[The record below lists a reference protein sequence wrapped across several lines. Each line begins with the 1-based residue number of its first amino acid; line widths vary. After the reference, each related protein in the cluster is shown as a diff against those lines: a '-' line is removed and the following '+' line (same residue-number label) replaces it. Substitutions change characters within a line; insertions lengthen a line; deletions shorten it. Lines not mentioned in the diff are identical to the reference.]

1 MGLRDWVKKESKKAK
16 RKIEGTAKKAGK
28 AIDKT
33 ANKAAQ
39 ESERIARDTAREAE
53 NLAKKLANEAREEA
67 MSVIDDIKNLEKKAK
82 KGLEDVANK
91 AKNEVQSTANKAVG
105 AVESAA
111 DKAKGEVEEQANI
124 VKREMEALP
133 EKIEDELQDAF
144 AAFAKSITAEGLRK
158 VRSSLDSA
166 HKKMTELREAKPDL
180 VDAIDEVSFYV
191 EFGPVKATYASFYSR
206 SEGLSHVLS
215 KPPDLKRSSIV
226 EFFRATVPTSIDFGL
241 SVQVVALVVGSKEL
255 GIGGG
260 MGDIPGALAVEL
272 LDVILEAA
280 GVPE

>member
-1 MGLRDWVKKESKKAK
+1 MGWNPIKEAEKA
-16 RKIEGTAKKAGK
+16 AKKAVNKIVNPAVDAGK
-28 AIDKT
+28 RGVNQFADQAKSSIR
-33 ANKAAQ
+33 KAGG
-39 ESERIARDTAREAE
+39 EIEGGLKKVGHEAE
-53 NLAKKLANEAREEA
+53 DGIR
-67 MSVIDDIKNLEKKAK
+67 
-82 KGLEDVANK
+82 
-91 AKNEVQSTANKAVG
+91 
-105 AVESAA
+105 SA
-111 DKAKGEVEEQANI
+111 GREVEEKANALQ
-124 VKREMEALP
+124 RELESLP
-133 EKIEDELQDAF
+133 DKIEEELQDAIE
-144 AAFAKSITAEGLRK
+144 AFAKSITAEGLRR

-166 HKKMTELREAKPDL
+166 HKKMTELRESKPDL

-191 EFGPVKATYASFYSR
+191 EFGPVTATYASFYSR

-215 KPPDLKRSSIV
+215 QPPDFKRSSIV

>member
-1 MGLRDWVKKESKKAK
+1 MWNPKKEAEKAARRVVDKVVRPAADAAK
-16 RKIEGTAKKAGK
+16 RGLNSMGDQVRAGIRSVGHNVESSLKRVGNEIEGGVKRVGDEVEAG
-28 AIDKT
+28 
-33 ANKAAQ
+33 
-39 ESERIARDTAREAE
+39 
-53 NLAKKLANEAREEA
+53 
-67 MSVIDDIKNLEKKAK
+67 IK
-82 KGLEDVANK
+82 
-91 AKNEVQSTANKAVG
+91 QVG
-105 AVESAA
+105 
-111 DKAKGEVEEQANI
+111 GEVEAG
-124 VKREMEALP
+124 VRTAGREVEDGLTEKLP
-133 EKIEDELQDAF
+133 ELVQEELQDAIE
-144 AAFAKSITAEGLRK
+144 AFAKAITSEGLRK
-158 VRSSLDSA
+158 VRASLNSA
-166 HKKMTELREAKPDL
+166 HKKMTALRDSKPGL

-215 KPPDLKRSSIV
+215 QPPDFKRSSIV
-226 EFFRATVPTSIDFGL
+226 GFFRATVPTSIDFGL

>member
-1 MGLRDWVKKESKKAK
+1 MNKLGDQLRSSIRNVAQSAEAGLKRVGHEIESGIKGVGHEVEGGLKTVGSE
-16 RKIEGTAKKAGK
+16 IEDGVR
-28 AIDKT
+28 T
-33 ANKAAQ
+33 AN
-39 ESERIARDTAREAE
+39 R
-53 NLAKKLANEAREEA
+53 
-67 MSVIDDIKNLEKKAK
+67 
-82 KGLEDVANK
+82 
-91 AKNEVQSTANKAVG
+91 
-105 AVESAA
+105 
-111 DKAKGEVEEQANI
+111 EVEEGLTE
-124 VKREMEALP
+124 KLP
-133 EKIEDELQDAF
+133 ELVEDAF
-144 AAFAKSITAEGLRK
+144 EDAMEAFAKSITAEGLRK
-158 VRSSLDSA
+158 VRASLDSA
-166 HKKMTELREAKPDL
+166 HKKMTELREAKPGL

-215 KPPDLKRSSIV
+215 QPPDFKRSSIV

>member
-1 MGLRDWVKKESKKAK
+1 MRWQRSYPHA
-16 RKIEGTAKKAGK
+16 
-28 AIDKT
+28 
-33 ANKAAQ
+33 
-39 ESERIARDTAREAE
+39 
-53 NLAKKLANEAREEA
+53 
-67 MSVIDDIKNLEKKAK
+67 LEKAFAEKLP
-82 KGLEDVANK
+82 GMME
-91 AKNEVQSTANKAVG
+91 EVF
-105 AVESAA
+105 VEKLPAL
-111 DKAKGEVEEQANI
+111 VEE
-124 VKREMEALP
+124 
-133 EKIEDELQDAF
+133 ELQDAIE
-144 AAFAKSITAEGLRK
+144 AFAKSLTSEGLRR
-158 VRSSLDSA
+158 VRSSLNSA
-166 HKKMTELREAKPDL
+166 HKKMTELRESKPGL

-215 KPPDLKRSSIV
+215 QPPDFKRSSIV
-226 EFFRATVPTSIDFGL
+226 GFFRATVPTSIDFGL